1 MELTISST
9 QNPTFKHVQ
18 KMSKPRYRRESGEML
33 VEGYREILRAMDNR
47 HPVKQLLIC
56 PEFFLGANEAAM
68 IDRVLKQGGR
78 IVRFDRELFQRM
90 SYRDR
95 PDGLLAL
102 CPHIS
107 LGLDD
112 VKLPANPLLLVA
124 VAIEKPG
131 NLGTMIRSADAA
143 GVDAVL
149 VCDRNTD
156 IHNPNVVRAS
166 VGTLFSLPV
175 VECEGSAA
183 RAWLH
188 EKGITPVA
196 TTPSATLLH
205 FQADLSGPLALILG
219 SEQFGL
225 DQDWLSS
232 IQTHVRI
239 PMEGQCDSLNVSSAG
254 SLVLYE
260 ALRQRKYMNPCGERT
275 QGT

>member
-1 MELTISST
+1 METVVSSA

-33 VEGYREILRAMDNR
+33 VEGYREILRAMDNH
-47 HPVKQLLIC
+47 HPVLQLFIC
-56 PEFFLGANEAAM
+56 PDFFLGTNEANL
-68 IDRVLKQGGR
+68 IERVQMQGGR
-78 IVRFDRELFQRM
+78 IVRFDAELFQRM

-95 PDGLLAL
+95 PDGLIAL

-107 LGLDD
+107 LHLNDL
-112 VKLPANPLLLVA
+112 VLPENPLLLVA
-124 VAIEKPG
+124 VSIEKPG

-143 GVDAVL
+143 GVHAVL

-175 VECEGSAA
+175 VECEGHAA
-183 RAWLH
+183 RTWLH
-188 EKGITPVA
+188 DKNITPVA

-205 FQADLSGPLALILG
+205 FHADLAGPIALILG

-232 IQTHVRI
+232 IQTHIRI

-260 ALRQRKYMNPCGERT
+260 ALRQRKYS
-275 QGT
+275 